1 MQFKTL
7 FSNLTHL
14 PHLQSYTSIS
24 NFFRAVFS
32 LRIFLLSEFLSPR
45 SPKLLFLAVYVSSQS
60 GRWNSK
66 STSQTK
72 TCAFKSMRQGHRQRR
87 SPNTTP
93 PRGQC
98 LTSTLR
104 NMKAASVSLTL
115 PWSKLQVNTF
125 SQREI
130 AESGKIVGKEMKTN
144 VTRGRKKWRARAES

>member
-45 SPKLLFLAVYVSSQS
+45 SPKLLFLAVYVFSPSIREVKLKSASQKKHVLL
-60 GRWNSK
+60 N
-66 STSQTK
+66 
-72 TCAFKSMRQGHRQRR
+72 QGDKDTGKDEA
-87 SPNTTP
+87 PAP
-93 PRGQC
+93 PRGQN

-104 NMKAASVSLTL
+104 NVKAASVS
-115 PWSKLQVNTF
+115 
-125 SQREI
+125 
-130 AESGKIVGKEMKTN
+130 
-144 VTRGRKKWRARAES
+144 